1 MVGKHLLARV
11 LCLILL
17 PLALYTAMFAVHF
30 TVLNRRYFTIFSS
43 EEESL
48 VFALS

>member
-1 MVGKHLLARV
+1 MFGKHLLARV

-30 TVLNRRYFTIFSS
+30 TVLNKRYFIIFFPVEKSFVYV
-43 EEESL
+43 L
-48 VFALS
+48 I